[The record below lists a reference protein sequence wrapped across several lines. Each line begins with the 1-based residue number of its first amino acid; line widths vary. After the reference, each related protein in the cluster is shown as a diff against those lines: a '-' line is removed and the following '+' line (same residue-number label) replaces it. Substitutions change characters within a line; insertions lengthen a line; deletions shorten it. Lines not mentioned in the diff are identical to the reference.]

1 MNDFIRRSAE
11 KPTNPHPVSAA
22 VQMRVCVCVYGEGG
36 GGLDHDERLTIYDL
50 SSVKQ
55 RFAQLTTF
63 KCHPTAK
70 SAYQRQV
77 LHGNEEVLWRS
88 RFPPSSTKW
97 DFPPPPFFS
106 FARKKM

>member
-11 KPTNPHPVSAA
+11 KPTNPHPFSAA
-22 VQMRVCVCVYGEGG
+22 VQMRVCVCG

-77 LHGNEEVLWRS
+77 LHENEDVLWRS

-97 DFPPPPFFS
+97 DFPPQTFL
-106 FARKKM
+106 ARKKM